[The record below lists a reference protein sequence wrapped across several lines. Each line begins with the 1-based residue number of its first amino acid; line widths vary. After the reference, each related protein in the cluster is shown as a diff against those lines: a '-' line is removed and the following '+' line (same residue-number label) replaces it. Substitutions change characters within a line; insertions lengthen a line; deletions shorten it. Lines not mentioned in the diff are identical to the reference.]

1 MGRVIRSSSLLAA
14 FAATALGVAGCSS
27 SGQIGESSQISGS
40 SQIGGAGQS
49 GGSGQIS
56 GSGPVMP
63 PGISTPSASA
73 SPSASPNA
81 PSTAQLQQAL
91 LAGGDVPGLG
101 QSDTLNFRIA
111 NYLYPTNGGCAP
123 MDQLTQKLDSGGPD
137 FEAPT
142 ASIGFDLPAVG
153 ADGGPGLLA
162 ESVEYYGDA
171 EAAALMNVFHAMQTQ
186 CQQPFQAPEAGEA
199 SASYVIQP
207 QPDPVSSDCVVYF
220 LTDPSKQPSDRYVV
234 DRVGGTLVTFSASS
248 SSGPAPAVDASLITA
263 AENKVRAAGLG
274 G

>member
-1 MGRVIRSSSLLAA
+1 MGRVICCSSLLAA
-14 FAATALGVAGCSS
+14 LAATALGVAGCSS
-27 SGQIGESSQISGS
+27 SGQIGGASQIGGS
-40 SQIGGAGQS
+40 SQIGGAGQM
-49 GGSGQIS
+49 S

-63 PGISTPSASA
+63 SGISTPSAGM
-73 SPSASPNA
+73 SPSASANA

-91 LAGGDVPGLG
+91 LAGSDVPGLG
-101 QSDTLNFRIA
+101 QNHTLDFRIA
-111 NYLYPTNGGCAP
+111 MYLYPTNGGCAP

-186 CQQPFQAPEAGEA
+186 CQQTFQAPEAGEA

-207 QPDPVSSDCVVYF
+207 QPDPVSSDCVVYY